1 MTIEEL
7 VKKTGTQFI
16 LGKAA
21 IKLAQKT
28 LIENETPIFAMN
40 TNATQVPVNG
50 ELKVNPASVKNKIN
64 GVFVI
69 TDRRVY
75 FVNSTLGSA
84 NMKEINIENITSL
97 DSATLPG
104 FGGQIRIKGITEMIV
119 IDVKNIK
126 LLEEIQNILNKYKN
140 NSNETLNVPDELKKY
155 KELLDSGAI
164 TNEEYETMKKKLLNL

>member
-28 LIENETPIFAMN
+28 LNESETPLFAMN
-40 TNATQVPVNG
+40 TNATQIPVNG
-50 ELKVNPASVKNKIN
+50 ELKVNPSSVKNKIN

-69 TDRRVY
+69 TNKRVY
-75 FVNSTLGSA
+75 FVNSTLGSTS
-84 NMKEINIENITSL
+84 MKEIKLENITSL

-140 NSNETLNVPDELKKY
+140 NSNVTLNVPDELKKY